1 MLAFSRL
8 LRSVTFQYIQAT
20 GPTGLRSG
28 FISSNGVD
36 ILMVMTNA
44 TCIAYPKESAQWTVF
59 QCRIYYFRLRFGHW
73 RPPGT
78 RVRFDFRAITKNL
91 DRVIQSTSGLHRNH

>member
-28 FISSNGVD
+28 FITSNGVD

-59 QCRIYYFRLRFGHW
+59 TIFVCGLDIGGRRE
-73 RPPGT
+73 PGSVST
-78 RVRFDFRAITKNL
+78 FVR
-91 DRVIQSTSGLHRNH
+91 

>member
-8 LRSVTFQYIQAT
+8 LRSVTFQYRYIQAT

-28 FISSNGVD
+28 FITSNGVD

-44 TCIAYPKESAQWTVF
+44 TCIAYPKESAQWRTVF
-59 QCRIYYFRLRFGHW
+59 VLFSFAVWTFFGG
-73 RPPGT
+73 RREPGSVST
-78 RVRFDFRAITKNL
+78 FVR
-91 DRVIQSTSGLHRNH
+91 

>member
-44 TCIAYPKESAQWTVF
+44 TCIAYPKESAQWTVLLF
-59 QCRIYYFRLRFGHW
+59 SFAVWTLEAAGNPGPFRLSC
-73 RPPGT
+73 
-78 RVRFDFRAITKNL
+78 DN
-91 DRVIQSTSGLHRNH
+91 

>member
-28 FISSNGVD
+28 FIRSNGVH

-59 QCRIYYFRLRFGHW
+59 SYLLFSFAVWTFFGG
-73 RPPGT
+73 RREPGSVST
-78 RVRFDFRAITKNL
+78 FVR
-91 DRVIQSTSGLHRNH
+91 

>member
-44 TCIAYPKESAQWTVF
+44 TCIAYPKDSAQWTVF
-59 QCRIYYFRLRFGHW
+59 TIFVCGLDILW

>member
-8 LRSVTFQYIQAT
+8 LRSVTFQYRYIQAT

-59 QCRIYYFRLRFGHW
+59 TIFVCGLDILW

>member
-1 MLAFSRL
+1 MLAFSRR
-8 LRSVTFQYIQAT
+8 LRSVTFQYRYIQAT

-28 FISSNGVD
+28 FITSNGVD

-44 TCIAYPKESAQWTVF
+44 TCIAYPKESAQWRTVF
-59 QCRIYYFRLRFGHW
+59 TIFVCGLDILW